1 MKHFLTSLIILLATY
16 TSFAQAPNRISYQA
30 EVRNG
35 SNILVVN
42 QLVGIRIS
50 ILQGSNVGPS
60 VYTETHAP
68 TTNANGLVSLQ
79 IGGGTTTGNFANI
92 NWANGPYFLKTETDP
107 AGGTNYTI
115 TGTNQLLSVPYAL
128 F

>member
-1 MKHFLTSLIILLATY
+1 MKQVLTILAILFASF

-35 SNILVVN
+35 SNNLVVN

-60 VYTETHAP
+60 VYTETHTP

-79 IGGGTTTGNFANI
+79 IGGGTIVLGTFTSI
-92 NWANGPYFLKTETDP
+92 NWGNGPYFLKTETDP
-107 AGGTNYTI
+107 AGGTN
-115 TGTNQLLSVPYAL
+115 
-128 F
+128 